1 MLGHDYI
8 EKSIINSALAWISH
22 ICCKSI
28 IMDTVTPILLLFMAT
43 LLTPSWTTKTEL
55 DLGLDIQDILLTNL
69 GLEQKIYFE
78 WSKRGCEATELSF
91 FERSEKKRSSMSEFF
106 FDS

>member
-1 MLGHDYI
+1 MEEELGRLLI
-8 EKSIINSALAWISH
+8 QFPLGFPLPLAALLVGVGV
-22 ICCKSI
+22 K
-28 IMDTVTPILLLFMAT
+28 MPRYKYTF
-43 LLTPSWTTKTEL
+43 
-55 DLGLDIQDILLTNL
+55 
-69 GLEQKIYFE
+69 YFE